1 MAFYYL
7 NNHVSLVEKTHT
19 KQNEKM
25 KDCITEKESINHLSI
40 INNHL
45 LKPRIKADMAGQE

>member
-1 MAFYYL
+1 MKDCIT
-7 NNHVSLVEKTHT
+7 EKES